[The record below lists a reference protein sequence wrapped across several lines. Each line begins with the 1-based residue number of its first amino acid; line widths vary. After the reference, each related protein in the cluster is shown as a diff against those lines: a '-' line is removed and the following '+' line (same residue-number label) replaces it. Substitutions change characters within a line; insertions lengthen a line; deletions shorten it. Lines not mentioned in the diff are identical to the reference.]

1 MNSVSWFL
9 YLADILSGIQFFS
22 GSIGALAVILGVI
35 TTIASLA
42 HDKED
47 KSYYKPNE
55 NFKTWESV
63 IVFPLKFLRP
73 YGILGVVL
81 GFVLMLVAIAI
92 PSKETRFAIA
102 ASQVGEQI
110 IQLEEVQEVGGEVG
124 GLAKDAINLLRQN
137 IQDQLTEKPVEAS
150 KAD

>member
-9 YLADILSGIQFFS
+9 YLADILSGVQFFS
-22 GSIGALAVILGVI
+22 GSVGVI
-35 TTIASLA
+35 IFLISLA
-42 HDKED
+42 GFMSTFAWTKVEEYIQVTGDGK
-47 KSYYKPNE
+47 NG
-55 NFKTWESV
+55 WETKV
-63 IVFPLKFLRP
+63 VYPLKHIRGYTISFIIFSTLLM
-73 YGILGVVL
+73 ILAI
-81 GFVLMLVAIAI
+81 LV

-137 IQDQLTEKPVEAS
+137 IQEQLTEKPVETS
-150 KAD
+150 K